1 MYAKDKTTI
10 TLGNIQEMVD
20 VTCGI
25 QQGCSISTL
34 LFKMVSFCIIEDL
47 KNQGVI
53 YELGKYK
60 GNSLWLANDTTL
72 VANNNENMKTN
83 IAILRSSARKYG
95 LEINEGKSKIIQV
108 RGRQKPREICNF
120 EVVKDVKYLGIKF

>member
-1 MYAKDKTTI
+1 
-10 TLGNIQEMVD
+10 
-20 VTCGI
+20 
-25 QQGCSISTL
+25 
-34 LFKMVSFCIIEDL
+34 MVSFCIIEDL

-95 LEINEGKSKIIQV
+95 LEINEGKSKIILV
-108 RGRQKPREICNF
+108 RGRQKPKR
-120 EVVKDVKYLGIKF
+120 DM